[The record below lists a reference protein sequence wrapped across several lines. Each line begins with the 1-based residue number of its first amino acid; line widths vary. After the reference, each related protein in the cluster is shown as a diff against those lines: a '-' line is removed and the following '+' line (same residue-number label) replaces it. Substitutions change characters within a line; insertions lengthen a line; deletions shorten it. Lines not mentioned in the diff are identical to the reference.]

1 MTGLP
6 LKDYLR
12 ETNLVQYR
20 IIVAAV
26 VVVLL
31 VVGLLVRLHYLQVAQ
46 HQHYSTLSRDNRIR
60 LVPIPP
66 VRGQIYDRN
75 GLLLAQNLPV
85 YTLEVLPDAV
95 PNMNRL
101 LDEVEKLVQ
110 LDEEELERFRS
121 LLRTRPK
128 FEYQTLK
135 VGLSDEEVAR
145 FAVNQ
150 HRLQG
155 IDLRARLQRHYPL
168 GPELVHVVG
177 YVGRIS
183 EADLK
188 RIDTTRYRGTDYI
201 GKLGIEAHY
210 ESDLLGQVGH
220 EEVETN
226 AHGRV
231 VRTLSRTEPRAGR
244 NIHLNVDTGLQRAA
258 REYLGEY
265 EGAVV
270 ALEPRTGAV
279 LAFASNPVYDP
290 NPFVNGIDR
299 KSYKLLRESSGR
311 PLLNRALHGRYA
323 PGSTIKGVFGL
334 AALEHQRDPEQTTYC
349 PGWFSLK
356 GSRHRY
362 RCWKHAGHGAMNLHN
377 AIVQSCD
384 VYFYQLAHTLGIEK
398 IHEFLG
404 RFGLGEVSGIDLGG
418 EPSGLVPSPAWKRT
432 ARGQV
437 WYPGET
443 VITGIGQGYT
453 LVTPLQ
459 LASVTAT
466 LANRGQRW
474 RPQLV
479 SMFEDPQTKER
490 DIIQAVAGPPV
501 AIRNPEYFDAIV
513 SAMTDVVHGKRGTAR
528 RSGLKAEYRFAGKT
542 GTAQV
547 IGIAQGARYDEESI
561 EKRFRDHSLF
571 IAFAPVDDP
580 RIAIAVIAENGGGGS
595 RTAAPIARK
604 VMDYYMV
611 GPPDVVTMK
620 PVSKGGDAA
629 G

>member
-1 MTGLP
+1 MTDLP

-12 ETNLVQYR
+12 ETNLVQTR
-20 IIVAAV
+20 IVVAAV
-26 VVVLL
+26 AVVLL
-31 VVGLLVRLHYLQVAQ
+31 VAGLVVRLHYLQVSQ

-75 GLLLAQNLPV
+75 GVLLAQNLPV

-95 PNMNRL
+95 PDMGRL

-110 LDEEELERFRS
+110 LDDTELERFHS
-121 LLRTRPK
+121 LLKTRPK

-155 IDLRARLQRHYPL
+155 VDLRARLQRHYPL
-168 GPELVHVVG
+168 GAELVHVVG

-183 EADLK
+183 EADLQ
-188 RIDTTRYRGTDYI
+188 RIDTAAYRGTDYI

-210 ESDLLGQVGH
+210 EADLLGEVGH

-231 VRTLSRTEPRAGR
+231 VRTLSRSDPSAGR
-244 NIHLNVDTGLQRAA
+244 NIHLHVDSGLQRAA
-258 REYLGEY
+258 RDYLGEY

-270 ALEPRTGAV
+270 ALDPKSGAV
-279 LAFASNPVYDP
+279 LAFVSNPVYDP

-299 KSYKLLRESSGR
+299 KSYKLLRESPGR

-334 AALEHQRDPEQTTYC
+334 AALEHQRDPRQTVYC

-362 RCWKHAGHGAMNLHN
+362 RCWKHVGHGAMDLHD

-404 RFGLGEVSGIDLGG
+404 RFGLGTPSAIDLDG
-418 EPSGLVPSPAWKRT
+418 EPSGLVPSPTWKKA

-437 WYPGET
+437 WFPGET

-466 LANRGQRW
+466 LANRGARL

-479 SMFEDPQTKER
+479 NMFEDPQSKAQEVLEPVTAEPVPLR
-490 DIIQAVAGPPV
+490 DPQYYDFVIQAL
-501 AIRNPEYFDAIV
+501 
-513 SAMTDVVHGKRGTAR
+513 TDVVHGRRGTAR
-528 RSGLKAEYRFAGKT
+528 ASGRNADYQFAGKT

-571 IAFAPVDDP
+571 IAFAPVEDP
-580 RIAIAVIAENGGGGS
+580 QIAIAVIAENGGGGS

-604 VMDYYMV
+604 VMDYFLV
-611 GPPDVVTMK
+611 GPPDVVTFK
-620 PVSKGGDAA
+620 SAPPPPGDA